1 MYCKEG
7 VVKGSKC
14 NLDMYYCI
22 KKYIEIVFKRFYFL
36 INVN

>member
-14 NLDMYYCI
+14 NLEYVLLY
-22 KKYIEIVFKRFYFL
+22 KKVYRNSF
-36 INVN
+36 